1 MPILNRVAKEHLP
14 EIKIIEQTP
23 DICLRM
29 RLVHI
34 YEKRF
39 KQRTANT
46 KAKAEVFLS
55 LSNKMTIVEDTKG
68 RTVAD
73 NVREGVELGHL
84 TLCSLW

>member
-1 MPILNRVAKEHLP
+1 MSILNRVAKEHLP

-23 DICLRM
+23 DIRVRV

-55 LSNKMTIVEDTKG
+55 LSNKITIVEDTKG
-68 RTVAD
+68 RIVAD
-73 NVREGVELGHL
+73 NVREGVGLGHL
-84 TLCSLW
+84 TLRSPW